1 MTQLNCSCSQQSQI
15 RPLHDADMIE
25 LKGTETSTSYG
36 HEGRNSGRCAN
47 VVPRPVPHCK
57 QHFSWDCGL
66 ACVFMVVKAFNAAA
80 LQSTPVVS
88 GDLHESDYDKLRE
101 LCPTTS
107 IWTVDLAHLLRRLG
121 LDVCFLTTTLGPNPA
136 YAEEG
141 FYMEHLQEDE
151 LRVSQLF
158 SEANTAGIALHQRSL
173 SSQEL
178 QEVAMTGACLVIALV
193 DKRKLDPWLLSPDLL
208 CPTLLGG
215 NEKGASEG
223 DGGYTGHYVL
233 IVGFDV
239 SRLEFIVHDPAT
251 PVSELRV
258 SALALDLARRSFG
271 TDEDLL
277 IVPCDRSVISRL
289 LTRGS
294 TGGGSTGGGSTEQ
307 EQHKASLI
315 QQINDDDENLK
326 KSVMLQ
332 GPCSVTALTS
342 SLASC
347 S

>member
-1 MTQLNCSCSQQSQI
+1 MPDMTQLSCSQQSQI

-25 LKGTETSTSYG
+25 LKGSETSTSYG
-36 HEGRNSGRCAN
+36 HEVRDTGRCAS
-47 VVPRPVPHCK
+47 VVPRTVPHCK

-80 LQSTPVVS
+80 LQSTPQVS
-88 GDLHESDYDKLRE
+88 DPHESDYDKLRE

-121 LDVCFLTTTLGPNPA
+121 LEVCFLTKTLGPNPA
-136 YAEEG
+136 YANEG

-178 QEVAMTGACLVIALV
+178 QEVAVTGACLVIALV
-193 DKRKLDPWLLSPDLL
+193 DKRKLDPWLLTADLL

-215 NEKGASEG
+215 SEKGSSCEG

-233 IVGFDV
+233 IVGFDI
-239 SRLEFIVHDPAT
+239 SRQEFIVHDPAA

-258 SALALDLARRSFG
+258 SASALDLARRSFG

-289 LTRGS
+289 LASGS
-294 TGGGSTGGGSTEQ
+294 AGGESVEQ
-307 EQHKASLI
+307 ALHEQTMI
-315 QQINDDDENLK
+315 QPEVDQD

-332 GPCSVTALTS
+332 GACSVTTLAS
-342 SLASC
+342 SLVS
-347 S
+347 SS